1 MSSKIKVDTIEN
13 VAGSGNVSLGS
24 GHNFVVPGTLNITGA
39 STLTGGIANAGTITA
54 GTLGSS
60 VVFPAGHILQTVRSE
75 YRTYV
80 TTTSTSFVASGVT
93 GTITP
98 KYNNSKILITLL
110 INGLFNTGS
119 AKFISLSLYKA
130 SSSIAVLD
138 TSVGYNTASDE
149 INYGIHS
156 NCYQHEDSPSTT
168 SATTYTLYWKTSA
181 NSAGINNYNAL
192 NGDSLSTIT
201 LQEIKQ

>member
-1 MSSKIKVDTIEN
+1 MSTLKVENLTGISSGANANKIIV
-13 VAGSGNVSLGS
+13 GS
-24 GHNFVVPGTLNITGA
+24 GHTLHA
-39 STLTGGIANAGTITA
+39 
-54 GTLGSS
+54 
-60 VVFPAGHILQTVRSE
+60 AGHIIQTLRSE

-80 TTTSTSFVASGVT
+80 TITSTSFVATGVT

-98 KYNNSKILITLL
+98 KFSNSKILITPI
-110 INGLFNTGS
+110 INGLFNTS
-119 AKFISLSLYKA
+119 STAHIQLRLYRA

-138 TSVGYNTASDE
+138 TSIGYNSAGDE

-168 SATTYTLYWKTSA
+168 SATTYTVYWKVSTGTG
-181 NSAGINNYNAL
+181 GINNYNAL

-201 LQEIKQ
+201 LQEIAQ